1 MLMQVNVKKLV
12 QKLSLAL
19 LCAATLCLSG
29 CGDIRDLEVTSVQ
42 VESVAPNGLRGVNVW
57 LAVGIDNPAFQVG
70 LSEIEGSLKLSGKVL
85 GRMTMDPFTLQA
97 RSAEIYHLRTSL
109 NIEQGVTLTE
119 ILALMDMETL
129 NKCMV
134 DVSVKATLKGGVSK
148 RLNFNDIPLTD
159 LL

>member
-119 ILALMDMETL
+119 ILALMDKETL

>member
-1 MLMQVNVKKLV
+1 MLMQVKVKKLV

-19 LCAATLCLSG
+19 LCAVTLCLAG

-42 VESVAPNGLRGVNVW
+42 IESITPNGLRGVNVG

-85 GRMTMDPFTLQA
+85 GRMTMAPFVLRA
-97 RSAEIYHLRTSL
+97 RSAEIYHLEASL
-109 NIEQGVTLTE
+109 SIEQGVTLME
-119 ILALMDMETL
+119 ILSLTDMETL

-148 RLNFNDIPLTD
+148 LLNFNDIPLTD

>member
-1 MLMQVNVKKLV
+1 MQVKVKKLV

-19 LCAATLCLSG
+19 LCAVTLCLAG

-42 VESVAPNGLRGVNVW
+42 IESITPNGLRGVNVG

-85 GRMTMDPFTLQA
+85 GRMTMAPFVLRA
-97 RSAEIYHLRTSL
+97 RSAEIYHLEASL
-109 NIEQGVTLTE
+109 SIEQGVTLME
-119 ILALMDMETL
+119 ILSLTDMETL

-148 RLNFNDIPLTD
+148 LLNFNDIPLTD

>member
-1 MLMQVNVKKLV
+1 MQVKVKKLL
-12 QKLSLAL
+12 QKLSMAL
-19 LCAATLCLSG
+19 LCAAVLCLTG

-42 VESVAPNGLRGVNVW
+42 IESITPNGLRGVNVG

-85 GRMTMDPFTLQA
+85 GRMTMDPFVLRA
-97 RSAEIYHLRTSL
+97 RSAEIYHLDASL
-109 NIEQGVTLTE
+109 SIEQGVTLME
-119 ILALMDMETL
+119 ILSLADMETL

-134 DVSVKATLKGGVSK
+134 DVSVKATLKGGISK
-148 RLNFNDIPLTD
+148 RLQFNDIPLTD

>member
-1 MLMQVNVKKLV
+1 MLMQVKVKKFV
-12 QKLSLAL
+12 HKLSLAL
-19 LCAATLCLSG
+19 LFTAVLCLSG
-29 CGDIRDLEVTSVQ
+29 CGDVRDIAVTSVE
-42 VESVAPNGLRGVNVW
+42 VESITPNGLRGVNVG
-57 LAVGIDNPAFQVG
+57 LAVGIDNPAFQVE

-85 GRMTMDPFTLQA
+85 GRMTMDPFTLRA
-97 RSAEIYHLRTSL
+97 RSAEIYHFRTSL

-119 ILALMDMETL
+119 ILSLMDMETL

-148 RLNFNDIPLTD
+148 RLKYNDIPLTD

>member
-1 MLMQVNVKKLV
+1 MQVKVKKLV

-19 LCAATLCLSG
+19 LCAVTLCLTG

-42 VESVAPNGLRGVNVW
+42 IESITPNGLRGVNVG

-85 GRMTMDPFTLQA
+85 GRMNMAPFVLRA
-97 RSAEIYHLRTSL
+97 RSAEIYHLEASL
-109 NIEQGVTLTE
+109 SIEQGVTLME
-119 ILALMDMETL
+119 ILSLTDMETL

>member
-1 MLMQVNVKKLV
+1 MLMLVKVKKLL
-12 QKLSLAL
+12 QKLSMAL
-19 LCAATLCLSG
+19 LCAAVLCLTG

-42 VESVAPNGLRGVNVW
+42 IESITPNGLRGVNVG

-85 GRMTMDPFTLQA
+85 GRMAMAPFVLRA
-97 RSAEIYHLRTSL
+97 RSAEIYHLDASL
-109 NIEQGVTLTE
+109 SIEQGVTLME
-119 ILALMDMETL
+119 ILSLTDMETL

-134 DVSVKATLKGGVSK
+134 DVSVKATLKGGISK
-148 RLNFNDIPLTD
+148 RLKYNDIPLTD

>member
-1 MLMQVNVKKLV
+1 MLMQVKVKKLV
-12 QKLSLAL
+12 QKLSFAL
-19 LCAATLCLSG
+19 LCAVTLCLTG

-42 VESVAPNGLRGVNVW
+42 IESITPNGLRGVNVG

-85 GRMTMDPFTLQA
+85 GRMTMAPFVLRA
-97 RSAEIYHLRTSL
+97 RSAEIYHLEASL
-109 NIEQGVTLTE
+109 SIEQGVTLME
-119 ILALMDMETL
+119 ILSLTDMETL

-148 RLNFNDIPLTD
+148 LLNFNDIPLTD

>member
-12 QKLSLAL
+12 HKLSLAL

>member
-1 MLMQVNVKKLV
+1 MLVNVKKLI

-19 LCAATLCLSG
+19 LAAAALCLSG
-29 CGDIRDLEVTSVQ
+29 CGDIRDLEVTSVKI
-42 VESVAPNGLRGVNVW
+42 ESVAPNGLRGVNVW

-85 GRMTMDPFTLQA
+85 GRMTMDPFVLQA

-109 NIEQGVTLTE
+109 SIEQGVTLVE
-119 ILALMDMETL
+119 ILSLTDTETL
-129 NKCMV
+129 NKCLV
-134 DVSVKATLKGGVSK
+134 DVSVKATLKGGISK

>member
-1 MLMQVNVKKLV
+1 MQVKVKKLV

-19 LCAATLCLSG
+19 LCAVTLCLTG

-42 VESVAPNGLRGVNVW
+42 IESITPNGLRGVNVG

-85 GRMTMDPFTLQA
+85 GRMTMAPFVLRA
-97 RSAEIYHLRTSL
+97 RSAEIYHLEASL
-109 NIEQGVTLTE
+109 SIEQGVTLME
-119 ILALMDMETL
+119 ILSLTDMETL

>member
-70 LSEIEGSLKLSGKVL
+70 LSEIQGSLKLSGKVL

>member
-1 MLMQVNVKKLV
+1 MQVKVKKLV

-19 LCAATLCLSG
+19 LCAVTLFLTG

-42 VESVAPNGLRGVNVW
+42 VESIAPNGLRGVNVW

-85 GRMTMDPFTLQA
+85 GRMTMDPFVLHA
-97 RSAEIYHLRTSL
+97 RSAEVYHLRTSL
-109 NIEQGVTLTE
+109 NIEQGVTLTD
-119 ILALMDMETL
+119 ILSLMDMETL
-129 NKCMV
+129 SKCMV

-148 RLNFNDIPLTD
+148 RLKFNDIPLTD

>member
-1 MLMQVNVKKLV
+1 MKKLV

-19 LCAATLCLSG
+19 LCAMTLFLSG
-29 CGDIRDLEVTSVQ
+29 CGDIRDLEVTSVEI
-42 VESVAPNGLRGVNVW
+42 ESVAPNGLRGLNVW

-70 LSEIEGSLKLSGKVL
+70 LSEIEGSLKLYGKVL
-85 GRMTMDPFTLQA
+85 GRMTMDPFTLRA
-97 RSAEIYHLRTSL
+97 RSAEVYHLRTSL

-119 ILALMDMETL
+119 VLSLMDQETM

-148 RLNFNDIPLTD
+148 RLKFNDIPLTD

>member
-12 QKLSLAL
+12 HKLSLAL
-19 LCAATLCLSG
+19 LCAVALCLSG
-29 CGDIRDLEVTSVQ
+29 CGDIRELKVTSVQ
-42 VESVAPNGLRGVNVW
+42 VESIAPNGLRGVNVW
-57 LAVGIDNPAFQVG
+57 LAVGIDNPAFQVS

-85 GRMTMDPFTLQA
+85 GRMAMDPFVLHA
-97 RSAEIYHLRTSL
+97 RSAEIYHLRTTL

-119 ILALMDMETL
+119 MLALTDMETL

-134 DVSVKATLKGGVSK
+134 DVSAKATLKGGVSK
-148 RLNFNDIPLTD
+148 YLKFNDIPLTD

>member
-1 MLMQVNVKKLV
+1 MLMQVKVKKLV

-19 LCAATLCLSG
+19 LCAVTLCLTG

-42 VESVAPNGLRGVNVW
+42 IESITPNGLRGVNVG

-85 GRMTMDPFTLQA
+85 GRMTMAPFVLRA
-97 RSAEIYHLRTSL
+97 RSAEIYHLEASL
-109 NIEQGVTLTE
+109 SIEQGVTLME
-119 ILALMDMETL
+119 ILSLTDMETL

-148 RLNFNDIPLTD
+148 QLNFNDIPLTD

>member
-1 MLMQVNVKKLV
+1 MLMLVNVKKLI

-19 LCAATLCLSG
+19 LAAAALCLSG
-29 CGDIRDLEVTSVQ
+29 CGDIRDLEVTSVKI
-42 VESVAPNGLRGVNVW
+42 ESVAPNGLRGVNVW

-85 GRMTMDPFTLQA
+85 GRMTMDPFVLQA

-109 NIEQGVTLTE
+109 SIEQGVTLVE
-119 ILALMDMETL
+119 ILSLTDTETL
-129 NKCMV
+129 NKCLV
-134 DVSVKATLKGGVSK
+134 DVSVKATLKGGISK

>member
-1 MLMQVNVKKLV
+1 MLMQVKVKKLI

-19 LCAATLCLSG
+19 LCAAALCMSG
-29 CGDIRDLEVTSVQ
+29 CGDIRDLEVTSVDI
-42 VESVAPNGLRGVNVW
+42 ESITPNGLRGVYVG

-70 LSEIEGSLKLSGKVL
+70 LSEIEGALKLSGKVL
-85 GRMTMDPFTLQA
+85 GRMAMDPFVLHA
-97 RSAEIYHLRTSL
+97 RSAEIYHLKTSV
-109 NIEQGVTLTE
+109 NIEPGVTLTE
-119 ILALMDMETL
+119 LFALTDMETL

-148 RLNFNDIPLTD
+148 RLKFNDIPLTD